1 MLVVDDNSPDGTGD
15 QAEELAAGATGST
28 SCTGAKKGGLGPAY
42 LAGFDH
48 ALRNGY
54 SHILEMDC
62 DLSHPPEALPRMLEA
77 SADADLVLGSRYVEG
92 GAVAGWPLSRRVIS
106 RGGCLYARTILGVR
120 VNDLTGGFKCF
131 RRWVLESLDLADV
144 HAGGLRL
151 PDRAHLSHAAPG
163 RAGRRGADHVHRPHG
178 RQLED
183 EPLDRRRGG
192 VEGARA
198 AAPEHVRPAGP
209 PSGAGTGGTAG
220 TLSATHVCGAA
231 PRHDHQEETPV
242 SPAIVEVS
250 DATFQN
256 EVETSNTPVVVD
268 FWAPWCGPCRVMD
281 PILDELAEQHQ
292 GKVKFTKMNVDD
304 NPDTA
309 ARFEIL
315 SIPTVMVFESGDVQK
330 KLIGAVPRRRLED
343 ELSTWLQA

>member
-1 MLVVDDNSPDGTGD
+1 
-15 QAEELAAGATGST
+15 
-28 SCTGAKKGGLGPAY
+28 
-42 LAGFDH
+42 
-48 ALRNGY
+48 
-54 SHILEMDC
+54 
-62 DLSHPPEALPRMLEA
+62 
-77 SADADLVLGSRYVEG
+77 
-92 GAVAGWPLSRRVIS
+92 
-106 RGGCLYARTILGVR
+106 
-120 VNDLTGGFKCF
+120 
-131 RRWVLESLDLADV
+131 
-144 HAGGLRL
+144 
-151 PDRAHLSHAAPG
+151 
-163 RAGRRGADHVHRPHG
+163 
-178 RQLED
+178 
-183 EPLDRRRGG
+183 
-192 VEGARA
+192 
-198 AAPEHVRPAGP
+198 
-209 PSGAGTGGTAG
+209 
-220 TLSATHVCGAA
+220 
-231 PRHDHQEETPV
+231 V